1 MDDHINTNT
10 YTDAMKLEQ
19 NLSGGGRAMLI
30 ENLLR
35 KAFAPLRIEVRD
47 DSGLHA
53 GHEGAQSGGGHFTVT
68 IVSPQ
73 FTGKSALQ
81 RHQMIYQT
89 LGDMMKKDIHAL
101 SIRALTPDE
110 L

>member
-1 MDDHINTNT
+1 M
-10 YTDAMKLEQ
+10 E
-19 NLSGGGRAMLI
+19 RAILI
-30 ENLLR
+30 ENRLR
-35 KAFAPLRIEVRD
+35 EAFAPRKIEVRD
-47 DSGLHA
+47 DSRLHA
-53 GHEGAQSGGGHFTVT
+53 GHEGAKSGGGHFAVT

-73 FTGKSALQ
+73 FQGKNAVQ
-81 RHQMIYQT
+81 RHQMIYRA

>member
-1 MDDHINTNT
+1 MD
-10 YTDAMKLEQ
+10 
-19 NLSGGGRAMLI
+19 RAHQI
-30 ENLLR
+30 ESRLR
-35 KAFAPLRIEVRD
+35 EIFAPRKIEVRD
-47 DSGLHA
+47 DSRLHA
-53 GHEGAQSGGGHFTVT
+53 GHEGAKSGGGHFAVT

-73 FTGKSALQ
+73 FQGKNAVQ
-81 RHQMIYQT
+81 RHQMIYRA